1 METLNLVQGS
11 PEWLAVRATHFT
23 ASEAAAML
31 GISKYQTRN
40 ELLKQKATGLAP
52 EVDASK
58 QFLFDRGHAAEALA
72 KPIVERR
79 LSDLLG
85 EDVELF
91 SDVGV
96 LEVEGLPLLAS
107 FDGDT
112 MANDLTWENKLPNAD
127 LKAAVQA
134 GQIPDQY
141 HPQLEQGLLVSGAK
155 KCYFTTSDGTAD
167 NTFGCWYKSNLELRA
182 RLLAAWRMF
191 AEDLKNYQHVEIVEA
206 PKADVI
212 EQLPVVMVNVTG
224 ALSGSNLA
232 AVTPRFDAFLATV
245 NKDLKTDNDFANGES
260 TAKFSRGTAKALRTK
275 SKEVIDQVS
284 DISDAIRVLD
294 LYADKFDA
302 LGLELEKLV
311 KSRKEAIRNEI
322 IAAAK
327 AKFAEHVANLNRR
340 LGKPYMPS
348 LLADFAGVIK
358 NKRTVASLHDAVD
371 TELAR
376 VKIEANEIADRI
388 ETNIKISQVVEYPF
402 LFSDLATIC
411 TKDPEDFVAAVR
423 VRISDHLAQEDAK
436 AEAQRARI
444 RDEEIAKIQ
453 RESARLAALS
463 AVETSAASEAIICTE
478 AKVVVE
484 PYMMAGPDKYA
495 MVAGTVISSSTFV
508 SNISIRDVSDDTIFA
523 LLATTYGCSLE
534 DAEERIRRINAP
546 TYINLPKAQ
555 PFHA

>member
-167 NTFGCWYKSNLELRA
+167 NTFGCWYKSNPELRA
-182 RLLAAWRMF
+182 RLLSGWKQF

-232 AVTPRFDAFLATV
+232 SVTPRFDSFLATV

-340 LGKPYMPS
+340 LGKPYMPVVA
-348 LLADFAGVIK
+348 ADFAGVIK
-358 NKRTVASLHDAVD
+358 GKRTVASLHDAVD

-376 VKIEANEIADRI
+376 VKIEANEISERI
-388 ETNIKISQVVEYPF
+388 AFNLLYLDESEAPKT
-402 LFSDLATIC
+402 LFADLAHIC
-411 TKDPEDFVAAVR
+411 TKEGDDFRALVQLR
-423 VRISDHLAQEDAK
+423 LSEHRAQ
-436 AEAQRARI
+436 EAQR
-444 RDEEIAKIQ
+444 
-453 RESARLAALS
+453 ESERQAALS
-463 AVETSAASEAIICTE
+463 AATLTSVAATAAASEVIVCTGST
-478 AKVVVE
+478 VVIE
-484 PYMMAGPDKYA
+484 PHMTTVPDKYA
-495 MVAGTVISSSTFV
+495 APAGTFVRASTFV
-508 SNISIRDVSDDTIFA
+508 SNISIRDVSDDTIFE
-523 LLATTYGCSLE
+523 LLATTYGCSIE

>member
-52 EVDASK
+52 EVDANK
-58 QFLFDRGHAAEALA
+58 QFLFDRGHAAEARA
-72 KPIVERR
+72 RPIVEERI
-79 LSDLLG
+79 G
-85 EDVELF
+85 EELF
-91 SDVGV
+91 PATGV

-107 FDGDT
+107 FDGST
-112 MANDLTWENKLPNAD
+112 MAEDTNWENKLPNAD

-134 GQIPDQY
+134 GRIPEQY

-155 KCYFTTSDGTAD
+155 KCYFTTSDGTAE
-167 NTFGCWYKSNLELRA
+167 NTFGCWYKSNPELRA
-182 RLLAAWRMF
+182 RLLSGWKQF

-212 EQLPVVMVNVTG
+212 EQLPVVVVNVTG

-232 AVTPRFDAFLATV
+232 AVTPRFDSFLATV

-260 TAKFSRGTAKALRTK
+260 TARFSRGTAKALRTK

-340 LGKPYMPS
+340 LGKSYMPVVA
-348 LLADFAGVIK
+348 ADFAGVIK

-411 TKDPEDFVAAVR
+411 TKAPEDFVAAVK

-463 AVETSAASEAIICTE
+463 AVETAAASEAIICTGS
-478 AKVVVE
+478 KVVIE
-484 PYMMAGPDKYA
+484 PTMQGPDQYH
-495 MVAGTVISSSTFV
+495 MPAGVVISSSTFV

-523 LLATTYGCSLE
+523 LLATTYGCSIE